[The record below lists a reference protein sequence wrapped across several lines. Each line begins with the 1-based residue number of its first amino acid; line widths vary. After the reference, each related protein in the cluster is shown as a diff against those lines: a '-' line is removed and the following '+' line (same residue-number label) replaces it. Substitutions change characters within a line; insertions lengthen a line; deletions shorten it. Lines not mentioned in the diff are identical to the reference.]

1 MDLYGKPQEHDWS
14 AKRRLPTQ
22 IPLISNVHK
31 KKIPLEGYKPENLHV
46 SLFVDKNT
54 KEKSTSIS
62 IFQKKVKGLVCLAE
76 RYTK

>member
-1 MDLYGKPQEHDWS
+1 MENHRSMTGVQSVVFPHKSLLFQMS
-14 AKRRLPTQ
+14 
-22 IPLISNVHK
+22 VK